1 MEITQNNL
9 DIIFRQASVA
19 YQSLYDA
26 TEIWSPKLADTMPSS
41 SRQVTYG
48 WMDRLPIM
56 RKWLGNRA
64 IANATTHQRTVT
76 NDIFELTC
84 QLLKQDVADDQLG
97 IFNYAVKSLAEQAK
111 KWPDQRVADF
121 IINSAANANVVG
133 FDGVPQFS
141 TAHPINGGD
150 VAGGL
155 SGTQAN
161 LFTSTGL
168 TYDNYITVREA
179 MGSWVGADGQPLGV
193 RPNLLV
199 VPPQLEG
206 EARLIINSDIVPAFV
221 SSATSN
227 ASQTN
232 VWKSTAEI
240 LVIQELATKPLNWYL
255 FDTTKVVKPYLWQLR
270 QAPVFASLVGPT
282 DLPVFMAN
290 QFIYGVDARGA
301 AAETIWFLAAAGTSA
316 GSY

>member
-1 MEITQNNL
+1 MEVTQSNL
-9 DIIFRQASVA
+9 DIIFRQASIA

-26 TEIWSPKLADTMPSS
+26 TAIWSPQLSDTMPSA

-56 RKWLGNRA
+56 RKWIGNRA
-64 IANATTHQRTVT
+64 IANAITHQRTVT

-84 QLLKQDVADDQLG
+84 QLLKQDVQDDQLG
-97 IFNYAVKSLAEQAK
+97 IFNYAVRSLAEQAK
-111 KWPDQRVADF
+111 KWPDQRIADF
-121 IINSAANANVVG
+121 IVNSAATVAG

-161 LFTSTGL
+161 LFTSTAL
-168 TYDNYITVREA
+168 TYDNYVAVREA
-179 MGSWVGADGQPLGV
+179 MMSWIGADGQPLGV
-193 RPNLLV
+193 MPNLLV
-199 VPPQLEG
+199 VPPQLES
-206 EARLIINSDIVPAFV
+206 EAKQILQSDFLPAFA
-221 SSATSN
+221 STATSN

-232 VWKSTAEI
+232 VYKNTAEI
-240 LVIQELATKPLNWYL
+240 LVIRELANKPTNWWM

-270 QAPVFASLVGPT
+270 QSPTFAQLTAPT
-282 DLPVFMAN
+282 DIPVFMAN

-301 AAETIWFLAAAGTSA
+301 AAETIWFLSAAGCS
-316 GSY
+316 GSSY